1 MSTLFS
7 PDSVFLQRFLRLGGY
22 YKGDIDGLVGSKTL
36 AAFAEFEASRRPVH
50 LQDQKRDRHVK
61 IHRGRTRSR
70 FVVTPT
76 SPREIACLVHLL
88 PVRDLSLLPYEKSSR
103 RRQEPGLRLAGT
115 RLEIFRRLRP
125 NRA

>member
-7 PDSVFLQRFLRLGGY
+7 PDSAFLQRFLRLGGY

-36 AAFAEFEASRRPVH
+36 AAFGEFEASRRPVH
-50 LQDQKRDRHVK
+50 LQDQKTDRHVK

-76 SPREIACLVHLL
+76 SPRELHAWFTFFQCV
-88 PVRDLSLLPYEKSSR
+88 
-103 RRQEPGLRLAGT
+103 
-115 RLEIFRRLRP
+115 IFRFCLTKNRP
-125 NRA
+125 DAGKNQACA